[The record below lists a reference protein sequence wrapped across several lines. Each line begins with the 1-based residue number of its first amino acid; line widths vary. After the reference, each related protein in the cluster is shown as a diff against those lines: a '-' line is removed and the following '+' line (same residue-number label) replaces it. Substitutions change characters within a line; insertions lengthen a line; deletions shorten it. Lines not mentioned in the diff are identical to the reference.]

1 MGSSD
6 WIESWLSSG
15 IKKGDTARIGECC
28 GDQRSKNVFQPLI
41 IFHNNLHRSADWSAI
56 VT

>member
-6 WIESWLSSG
+6 WTESWLSSG